1 MSGKS
6 PNQDDFFQTHTID
19 NDPSEEVVRARPSC
33 AEGSQRGTV
42 MARPTGTCSLYRT
55 RIDASL
61 LLIRPQ
67 GHSIPPNLRDIDPPK
82 FKSQLHHEN
91 KSVLKRESACPRTSF
106 VRVRAQRHS

>member
-1 MSGKS
+1 
-6 PNQDDFFQTHTID
+6 
-19 NDPSEEVVRARPSC
+19 
-33 AEGSQRGTV
+33 